1 MKSPNPSMNS
11 PRLFRSIRH
20 LCAGAGT
27 LAMLMATGFAA
38 DAPAV
43 SLLPNG
49 GFEKD
54 ADHDQWPDN
63 WPRLKDN
70 SGWIEESGNHFL
82 RLTSTEPGKM
92 VLLFQQARIPEN
104 VRALELSF
112 RMRVS
117 DLKRGKQSW
126 FDARIMMDFKDASG
140 AKLGG
145 APAPNTGKSTD
156 GWVEKSV
163 SFLIPENARTLDFMP
178 TLFQVESGTFDFDDV
193 VLKPIDPTPLQAA
206 AAAKAEAARK
216 TWAVAEAPQR
226 DKWPQE
232 LHVEGRQ
239 ILTKDGKEIWLQGVN
254 VVSLEWSNKGEQV
267 LQSVKV
273 AIEDWKSNIIRLPV
287 NEEYWA
293 GKGAGDGGG
302 GYRALVDA
310 VVAATAN
317 RGAYLLLDLH
327 RFKAP
332 QQVHADFWKDAA
344 ARYKDHPAVI
354 FDLFNEPHGTTWE
367 VWRNGGFVEEK
378 GKPGDEANFTTAEE
392 KAKAKLGFQA
402 IGMQALLNAVRGTGA
417 KNVVLVGRTRLR
429 LRPLRH
435 RERLR
440 AGGAKRRTRDRLFDA
455 HLSLEKRLAGE
466 GARHRGPVSAPRRR
480 SRREH
485 RENVVAACRL
495 AGGRRDLGAGDARLH
510 PKIQAALDGFLFS
523 SESRAAPAHGLGL
536 HAHTRVGRAGQTRA
550 RWREIPARS
559 LALTTPGCL
568 AKWPRP
574 LPEPQGI
581 IWVDRL
587 IELPTLR
594 TPAATLYA
602 RVVFLSTLLPYRWS
616 YISMAQ
622 SENRSPKANR
632 PPPAQDPNFNWR
644 GVVLFRPCDRPD
656 RRRVRFPRRT

>member
-27 LAMLMATGFAA
+27 LAMLMATGLAA

-163 SFLIPENARTLDFMP
+163 SFLVPENARTLDFMP

-254 VVSLEWSNKGEQV
+254 VVSLEWSNQ
-267 LQSVKV
+267 
-273 AIEDWKSNIIRLPV
+273 R
-287 NEEYWA
+287 
-293 GKGAGDGGG
+293 
-302 GYRALVDA
+302 
-310 VVAATAN
+310 
-317 RGAYLLLDLH
+317 
-327 RFKAP
+327 
-332 QQVHADFWKDAA
+332 
-344 ARYKDHPAVI
+344 
-354 FDLFNEPHGTTWE
+354 
-367 VWRNGGFVEEK
+367 
-378 GKPGDEANFTTAEE
+378 
-392 KAKAKLGFQA
+392 
-402 IGMQALLNAVRGTGA
+402 
-417 KNVVLVGRTRLR
+417 
-429 LRPLRH
+429 
-435 RERLR
+435 R
-440 AGGAKRRTRDRLFDA
+440 AGAEVGEGRDRG
-455 HLSLEKRLAGE
+455 LEIEHHPPAGE
-466 GARHRGPVSAPRRR
+466 RGILGGQGR
-480 SRREH
+480 
-485 RENVVAACRL
+485 
-495 AGGRRDLGAGDARLH
+495 GRR
-510 PKIQAALDGFLFS
+510 
-523 SESRAAPAHGLGL
+523 
-536 HAHTRVGRAGQTRA
+536 
-550 RWREIPARS
+550 
-559 LALTTPGCL
+559 
-568 AKWPRP
+568 
-574 LPEPQGI
+574 
-581 IWVDRL
+581 
-587 IELPTLR
+587 
-594 TPAATLYA
+594 
-602 RVVFLSTLLPYRWS
+602 
-616 YISMAQ
+616 
-622 SENRSPKANR
+622 
-632 PPPAQDPNFNWR
+632 
-644 GVVLFRPCDRPD
+644 
-656 RRRVRFPRRT
+656 RRRVSRAGRCRGRSDGKSRRLSAARPASLQGAAAGARGLLERCGGALQGPSSGHLRPFQ